1 MVVGWGGSE
10 GESRERGL
18 ADCGGGGGLIC
29 SAVCRRSVL
38 TAFQRGEGEGKG
50 GEREKKGMEG
60 VGEGAGG
67 RGCEE
72 EKESHRG
79 RRGRVRVMEKWE
91 VETG

>member
-50 GEREKKGMEG
+50 RGRE
-60 VGEGAGG
+60 A
-67 RGCEE
+67 
-72 EKESHRG
+72 RG
-79 RRGRVRVMEKWE
+79 RRREWKGWVKELGGGDVKKKKRVTEGGE
-91 VETG
+91 EG